1 MRRFLT
7 DIIKILNTFFF
18 SSSETSEFHQNAI
31 EVIYKQLSQAKK
43 KKKGKKKQNLS
54 INADTVQNSIS
65 QCIARLPHMSPMG
78 EKRMTRKPAKD
89 SNPDCDLLY
98 KLICSLQSGQRRQI

>member
-43 KKKGKKKQNLS
+43 KKK
-54 INADTVQNSIS
+54 
-65 QCIARLPHMSPMG
+65 
-78 EKRMTRKPAKD
+78 E
-89 SNPDCDLLY
+89 
-98 KLICSLQSGQRRQI
+98 RRNKI

>member
-7 DIIKILNTFFF
+7 DIIKILINTFF

-43 KKKGKKKQNLS
+43 KKGKKKQNLS

-65 QCIARLPHMSPMG
+65 QCIARLSHVSPMG

-89 SNPDCDLLY
+89 PNSDCDLLY